1 MEAIDTVMS
10 DQQLDGISVTKEEVN
25 AVIESGCFDGT
36 DKSIAVQEV
45 TALTIVFNRKVA
57 KAQAEISFK
66 AGEDQG
72 YKNGRISGYNE
83 ATQKGIKAM
92 SEALVAG
99 AKLGRK
105 EVVKWIKSREVIPDV
120 LGAVRFYASRKEW
133 QAFLKKLGLLRQE
146 MPK

>member
-57 KAQAEISFK
+57 KAQAEITFP
-66 AGEDQG
+66 
-72 YKNGRISGYNE
+72 
-83 ATQKGIKAM
+83 KGIDK
-92 SEALVAG
+92 
-99 AKLGRK
+99 GRK
-105 EVVKWIKSREVIPDV
+105 EVWEWVLAHKETSLFNKHGNVYIDPEEAEVK
-120 LGAVRFYASRKEW
+120 LKEW
-133 QAFLKKLGLLRQE
+133 GLLRQE